1 MSIFTEVKEAAGDQP
16 RSYGWYR
23 ENVRMFFQ
31 KSDLYSD
38 LAEQEETL
46 TPSPGNLYMFEYKA
60 VYAERLNFYDRLPL
74 VYVTSG
80 GSNFRGINLHY
91 LNLRDRLNV
100 VLNLENGVLIN
111 VPKRAYHNYVSEG
124 LETPLFLINRDD
136 YRTASFLP
144 VENFGG
150 MSKTAV
156 WNGAK
161 Q

>member
-1 MSIFTEVKEAAGDQP
+1 MSIFTEIKQAAGDTP
-16 RSYGWYR
+16 RSYNWYR

-31 KSDLYSD
+31 NNDLFED
-38 LAEQEETL
+38 LAGLEETM
-46 TPSPGNLYMFEYKA
+46 TPSTGGLYMFEYRA
-60 VYAERLNFYDRLPL
+60 VYAERLNFYDRFPL

-100 VLNLENGVLIN
+100 ALNLENGVLIN
-111 VPKRAYHNYVSEG
+111 VPKRAYHNYLGKG
-124 LETPLFLINRDD
+124 LETPLFLINKDD
-136 YRTASFLP
+136 YKTAAFMP